1 MKLEDLY
8 KKDQQIF
15 IRIINRYVHD
25 PTVAEDIVQDAFTKA
40 CLVAAQYDP
49 DKSGLKTW
57 FNKILFSAIWDHKRK
72 SKKCVTTVDITDYMD
87 SLDIS
92 TPHDDVS
99 ESIKAAIL
107 AIRNT
112 THQTVLL
119 SYYVLGYGTK
129 EIEGVLGIKEANSR
143 KIIQRFRPLLGG

>member
-1 MKLEDLY
+1 M
-8 KKDQQIF
+8 
-15 IRIINRYVHD
+15 RIVGRYVHD

-40 CLVAAQYDP
+40 CLVAAQYNP
-49 DKSGLKTW
+49 SKSGLKTW
-57 FNKILFSAIWDHKRK
+57 FNKILFSTIWDYKRK
-72 SKKCVTTVDITDYMD
+72 NKKSISTVDITDYMD

-92 TPHDDVS
+92 TSQNDVS

-107 AIRNT
+107 AIRNV
-112 THQTVLL
+112 THQSVLL

-143 KIIQRFRPLLGG
+143 KIIQRFRPLLED